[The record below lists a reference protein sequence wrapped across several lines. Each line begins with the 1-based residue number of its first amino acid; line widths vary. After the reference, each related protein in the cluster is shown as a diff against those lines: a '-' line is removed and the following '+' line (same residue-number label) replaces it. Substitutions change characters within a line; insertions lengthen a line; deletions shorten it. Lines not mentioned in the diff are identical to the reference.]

1 MKKLKTYIIDWNKV
15 SEGFGLSKEQTIEC
29 FNDGRMMGRIGE
41 FLHKKSS
48 GGERENE
55 NSSFDVTE
63 FNGIKSEI
71 RSITKQ
77 ISFAPSKETGYGRKV
92 TSEGFKTKMDNLDRF
107 VALDLRELKNGIIY
121 TIEITKEDV
130 YNLPLR
136 RSNVSIKAEKFYE
149 IYDRIK
155 QDI

>member
-1 MKKLKTYIIDWNKV
+1 MRKLNTYYINWDKI
-15 SEGFGLSKEQTIEC
+15 SEGFGLPKKQTIEC

-41 FLHKKSS
+41 FMHKITS
-48 GGERENE
+48 GGQRENE

-63 FNGIKSEI
+63 YDGTKSEV

-77 ISFAPSKETGYGRKV
+77 LSFAPSKETGFGRKV
-92 TSEGFKTKMDNLDRF
+92 TTEGFETKMDSLDRF
-107 VALDLRELKNGIIY
+107 VVLDLREIEEGIIH
-121 TIEITKEDV
+121 TIEILKEDV
-130 YNLPLR
+130 YKLPLGKNR
-136 RSNVSIKAEKFYE
+136 TIEAKKFYE

>member
-1 MKKLKTYIIDWNKV
+1 MKKLDTYIIDWNKIA
-15 SEGFGLSKEQTIEC
+15 EGFGLSKEQTIEC

-63 FNGIKSEI
+63 SNGIKSEV

-107 VALDLRELKNGIIY
+107 VALDLRELKNGILY

-130 YNLPLR
+130 YNLPLS
-136 RSNVSIKAEKFYE
+136 SNVSIKAEKFYE

-155 QDI
+155 QNI